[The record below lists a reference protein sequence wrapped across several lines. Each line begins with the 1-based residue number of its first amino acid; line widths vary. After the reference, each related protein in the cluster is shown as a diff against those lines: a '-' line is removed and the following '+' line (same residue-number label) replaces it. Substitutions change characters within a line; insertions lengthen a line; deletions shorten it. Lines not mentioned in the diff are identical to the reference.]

1 MKKIGQFIYPWG
13 NGHYTR
19 MMRLDEVLP
28 KYLNEEFVTHYFSKG
43 EIYKKLLEKFPDKRK
58 NVHEVLMP
66 TPIDGKV
73 GPSVSLSLLNI
84 LFPVEDNHSLV
95 NQVKNYMKKEREF
108 YDKEKFDVVINDGDM
123 GSNVLAKNRGI
134 PSLFVTNQ
142 YMPKLWKSRS
152 YLKPGLYFISKQIA
166 KATRILVADSAP
178 PYTICE
184 YNLNFPDEI
193 KKKVEYVG
201 HFSNKREYE
210 RGVEVLIPKSDLE
223 RLVDGTDFGYWMR
236 TGNKPTNDGTG
247 QRYEEVF
254 HEPDMNNEKRI
265 ISHAKNDKS
274 IDNVIGKD
282 GKKYSIKDAYEKKID
297 WIQID
302 VGFLS
307 VHEMQAIL
315 TGCKYVVINGSHT
328 IMGEIMG
335 INSKPIIGMPIYDEH
350 TNQIKWA
357 EEKQLGVLAETKKQV
372 IEAIQTVRQNY
383 NKYEQELEEFSKN
396 FGRNGAE
403 NTAKIVSET
412 LERKK

>member
-28 KYLNEEFVTHYFSKG
+28 KYLNEEFDTHYFSKG

-73 GPSVSLSLLNI
+73 GPSVALSLLNI

-166 KATRILVADSAP
+166 KATRVLVADSAP
-178 PYTICE
+178 PHTICE
-184 YNLNFPDEI
+184 YNLNFPDDI
-193 KKKVEYVG
+193 KDKVTYVG
-201 HFSNKREYE
+201 HFSNRKL
-210 RGVEVLIPKSDLE
+210 VNSTSQTDLE

-254 HEPDMNNEKRI
+254 HESEMNDERRF
-265 ISHAKNDKS
+265 ISHAMNDKS
-274 IDNVIGKD
+274 IDRVVGKD
-282 GKKYSIKDAYEKKID
+282 GKKYSVGEAYEKKID

-302 VGFLS
+302 IGFLTEQ
-307 VHEMQAIL
+307 EMQTIL

-357 EEKQLGVLAETKKQV
+357 EEKQLGVLAESKNQV
-372 IEAIQTVRQNY
+372 IKAIKMIRQNY
-383 NKYEQELEEFSKN
+383 NKYQEELEEFSKN
-396 FGRNGAE
+396 FEGNGAE
-403 NTAKIVSET
+403 NTAKIVSEI

>member
-13 NGHYTR
+13 NGQYTR

-28 KYLNEEFVTHYFSKG
+28 KYLNEEFDTHYFSKG

-84 LFPVEDNHSLV
+84 FFPVADNRSLV

-108 YDKEKFDVVINDGDM
+108 YNKEKFDLVINDGDM
-123 GSNVLAKNRGI
+123 GSNVLAKKRGI

-152 YLKPGLYFISKQIA
+152 YLKPGLYFVSKQIA
-166 KATRILVADSAP
+166 KATRVLVADSAP

-184 YNLNFPDEI
+184 YNLNFPDTI
-193 KKKVEYVG
+193 KDKVAYVG
-201 HFSNKREYE
+201 HFSNRKL
-210 RGVEVLIPKSDLE
+210 VNSAPLTDLE
-223 RLVDGTDFGYWMR
+223 RLVDDTDFGCWMR

-254 HEPDMNNEKRI
+254 HETEMRNERRI

-274 IDNVIGKD
+274 IDKVVGKD
-282 GKKYSIKDAYEKKID
+282 GKKYSILEAYEKKVD

-302 VGFLS
+302 VDFLS
-307 VHEMQAIL
+307 EHEMQTVL
-315 TGCKYVVINGSHT
+315 KGCKYVVINGSHT
-328 IMGEIMG
+328 VMGEIMG
-335 INSKPIIGMPIYDEH
+335 MSSKPIIGMPIYDEH

-357 EEKQLGVLAETKKQV
+357 EERQLGVLAESKKQV
-372 IEAIQTVRQNY
+372 IKAIKMIRQDY
-383 NKYEQELEEFSKN
+383 NKYQEGLEEFSKN
-396 FGRNGAE
+396 FDGNGAE
-403 NTAKIVSET
+403 NTAKIVSEI

>member
-28 KYLNEEFVTHYFSKG
+28 KYLSEEFDMHYFSKG
-43 EIYKKLLEKFPDKRK
+43 EIYKKLLEKFPDKQK
-58 NVHEVLMP
+58 NIHEILMP

-73 GPSVSLSLLNI
+73 GPSISLSLLNMF
-84 LFPVEDNHSLV
+84 FPVADNPSLV

-108 YDKEKFDVVINDGDM
+108 YNKEKFDLVINDGDM
-123 GSNVLAKNRGI
+123 GSNVLANKRGI

-142 YMPKLWKSRS
+142 YMPRLWKSRS
-152 YLKPGLYFISKQIA
+152 YLKPGLYFVSKQIA

-178 PYTICE
+178 PHTICE
-184 YNLNFPDEI
+184 YNLNFPDTV
-193 KKKVEYVG
+193 KDKVTYVG
-201 HFSNKREYE
+201 HFSNR
-210 RGVEVLIPKSDLE
+210 KSVNSASLTDLE

-236 TGNKPTNDGTG
+236 TGNKSTNDGAG

-254 HEPDMNNEKRI
+254 HETEMKNERRI

-274 IDNVIGKD
+274 IDKVVGKD
-282 GKKYSIKDAYEKKID
+282 GGKYSVLEAYEKKID
-297 WIQID
+297 WVQID
-302 VGFLS
+302 IGFLTE
-307 VHEMQAIL
+307 HERQTVL
-315 TGCKYVVINGSHT
+315 NECKYAVINGSHT
-328 IMGEIMG
+328 VMGEIMG
-335 INSKPIIGMPIYDEH
+335 MNSKPIIGMPIYDEH

-372 IEAIQTVRQNY
+372 IEAIQTIRQNY
-383 NKYEQELEEFSKN
+383 NKYEQKLEEFSKN
-396 FGRNGAE
+396 FDGNGAE
-403 NTAKIVSET
+403 NTAKIVSEI

>member
-28 KYLNEEFVTHYFSKG
+28 KHLSEEFETHYFSKG
-43 EIYKKLLEKFPDKRK
+43 EIYKKLLEKFPDKQK

-73 GPSVSLSLLNI
+73 GPSVSLSLLNMF
-84 LFPVEDNHSLV
+84 FPVDDNTSLV
-95 NQVKNYMKKEREF
+95 NQVKNYMRKEREF
-108 YDKEKFDVVINDGDM
+108 YNREKFDLVINDGDM
-123 GSNVLAKNRGI
+123 GSNVLAKKRGI

-166 KATRILVADSAP
+166 KATRVLVADSAP
-178 PYTICE
+178 PHAICE
-184 YNLNFPDEI
+184 YNLNFPDSI
-193 KKKVEYVG
+193 KDKVTYVG
-201 HFSNKREYE
+201 HFSNR
-210 RGVEVLIPKSDLE
+210 KSVNSAPPTDLE
-223 RLVDGTDFGYWMR
+223 RLVDDTDFGYWMR

-247 QRYEEVF
+247 KKYEEVF
-254 HEPDMNNEKRI
+254 HETEMNDERRI

-274 IDNVIGKD
+274 IDRVVGKD
-282 GKKYSIKDAYEKKID
+282 GKKYSVLDAYEKKVD

-302 VGFLS
+302 IGFLTE
-307 VHEMQAIL
+307 HERNTVL
-315 TGCKYVVINGSHT
+315 NGCKYAVINGSHT

-335 INSKPIIGMPIYDEH
+335 VSSRPIIGMPIYDEH

-357 EEKQLGVLAETKKQV
+357 EEKRLGVLAESKKQV
-372 IEAIQTVRQNY
+372 IKAIQTIKQNY
-383 NKYEQELEEFSKN
+383 NKYQEGLEEFSKN
-396 FGRNGAE
+396 FDGNGAE
-403 NTAKIVSET
+403 NTAKIVSEI

>member
-28 KYLNEEFVTHYFSKG
+28 KYLNEEFDTHYFSKG

-84 LFPVEDNHSLV
+84 LFPVADNHSLV

-108 YDKEKFDVVINDGDM
+108 YNKEKFDLVINDGDM
-123 GSNVLAKNRGI
+123 GSNVLAKKRDI

-166 KATRILVADSAP
+166 KATRVLVADSAP
-178 PYTICE
+178 PHTICE
-184 YNLNFPDEI
+184 YNLNFPDDI
-193 KKKVEYVG
+193 KDKVTYVG
-201 HFSNKREYE
+201 HFSNRKL
-210 RGVEVLIPKSDLE
+210 VNSTSQTDLE

-254 HEPDMNNEKRI
+254 HESEMNDERRI

-274 IDNVIGKD
+274 IDRVVGKD
-282 GKKYSIKDAYEKKID
+282 GEKYSIGEACEKKID

-302 VGFLS
+302 IGFLTEQ
-307 VHEMQAIL
+307 EMQTVL

-357 EEKQLGVLAETKKQV
+357 EEKQLGVLAESKKQV
-372 IEAIQTVRQNY
+372 IKAIQMIRQNY
-383 NKYEQELEEFSKN
+383 NKYQEGLEEFSKN
-396 FGRNGAE
+396 FEANGAE
-403 NTAKIVSET
+403 NTAKIASEI

>member
-19 MMRLDEVLP
+19 MMRLDMVLP
-28 KYLNEEFVTHYFSKG
+28 KYLNEEFDTHYFSKG
-43 EIYKKLLEKFPDKRK
+43 EVYKKLLERFPDKQN

-73 GPSVSLSLLNI
+73 GPSVSRSLLNI
-84 LFPVEDNHSLV
+84 LFPVADNHSLV

-108 YDKEKFDVVINDGDM
+108 YNKEKFDVVINDGDM
-123 GSNVLAKNRGI
+123 GSNVLAKKRGI

-152 YLKPGLYFISKQIA
+152 YFYPGLYFISKQIA

-184 YNLNFPDEI
+184 YNLNFPDDI
-193 KKKVEYVG
+193 RDKVTYVG
-201 HFSNKREYE
+201 HFSSRKL
-210 RGVEVLIPKSDLE
+210 VDHTPQTDLE
-223 RLVDGTDFGYWMR
+223 KIVDGEDFGYWMR
-236 TGNKPTNDGTG
+236 TGNKSTNDGTG
-247 QRYEEVF
+247 KRYEEVF
-254 HEPDMNNEKRI
+254 HETDMNNERRI

-274 IDNVIGKD
+274 IDRVVGKD

-302 VGFLS
+302 VGFLTEQ
-307 VHEMQAIL
+307 EMQMVLA
-315 TGCKYVVINGSHT
+315 GCKYAVINGSHT
-328 IMGEIMG
+328 IMGEVMG
-335 INSKPIIGMPIYDEH
+335 MNSKPIIGMPIYDEH

-357 EEKQLGVLAETKKQV
+357 EEKQLGVLAENKKQV
-372 IEAIQTVRQNY
+372 IKAIQKIKQNY
-383 NKYEQELEEFSKN
+383 NKYEEKLEEFSKK
-396 FGRNGAE
+396 FDGNGAE
-403 NTAKIVSET
+403 NAAKIVSEI
-412 LERKK
+412 LETKK

>member
-19 MMRLDEVLP
+19 MMRLDKVLP
-28 KYLNEEFVTHYFSKG
+28 KYLNEEFDTHYFSKG
-43 EIYKKLLEKFPDKRK
+43 EIYKKLLERFPDKQN

-73 GPSVSLSLLNI
+73 GPSVSRSLLNI
-84 LFPVEDNHSLV
+84 LFPVADNHSLV

-108 YDKEKFDVVINDGDM
+108 YNKEKFDVVINDGDM
-123 GSNVLAKNRGI
+123 GSNVLAKKRGI

-152 YLKPGLYFISKQIA
+152 YFYPGLYFISKQIA

-184 YNLNFPDEI
+184 YNLNFPDDI
-193 KKKVEYVG
+193 RGKVTYIG
-201 HFSNKREYE
+201 HFSSRKL
-210 RGVEVLIPKSDLE
+210 VDHTPQTDLE
-223 RLVDGTDFGYWMR
+223 KIVDGEDFGYWMR
-236 TGNKPTNDGTG
+236 TGNKSTNDGTG
-247 QRYEEVF
+247 ERYEEVY
-254 HEPDMNNEKRI
+254 HETDMNDERRI

-274 IDNVIGKD
+274 IDRVVGKD

-302 VGFLS
+302 VGFLTEQ
-307 VHEMQAIL
+307 EMQTVLAE
-315 TGCKYVVINGSHT
+315 CKYAVINGSHT
-328 IMGEIMG
+328 IMGEVMG
-335 INSKPIIGMPIYDEH
+335 MNSKPIIGMPIYDEH

-357 EEKQLGVLAETKKQV
+357 EEKQLGVLAENKKQV
-372 IEAIQTVRQNY
+372 IKAIQKIKQNY
-383 NKYEQELEEFSKN
+383 NKYEEKLEEFSKK
-396 FGRNGAE
+396 FDGNGAE
-403 NTAKIVSET
+403 NAAKIVSEI
-412 LERKK
+412 LETKK

>member
-28 KYLNEEFVTHYFSKG
+28 KYLNEEFDTHYFSKG

-84 LFPVEDNHSLV
+84 LFPVEDNRSLV

-108 YDKEKFDVVINDGDM
+108 YDREKFDVVINDGDM

-166 KATRILVADSAP
+166 KATRVLVADSAP
-178 PYTICE
+178 PHTICE
-184 YNLNFPDEI
+184 YNLNFPDDI
-193 KKKVEYVG
+193 KDKVTYVG
-201 HFSNKREYE
+201 HFSNRKL
-210 RGVEVLIPKSDLE
+210 VNSTSQTDLE

-254 HEPDMNNEKRI
+254 HESEMNGERRI

-274 IDNVIGKD
+274 IDRVVGKD
-282 GKKYSIKDAYEKKID
+282 GEKYSIGEAYEKKID

-302 VGFLS
+302 IGFLTEQ
-307 VHEMQAIL
+307 EMQTIL

-357 EEKQLGVLAETKKQV
+357 EEKQLGVLAESKKQV
-372 IEAIQTVRQNY
+372 IKAISND
-383 NKYEQELEEFSKN
+383 K
-396 FGRNGAE
+396 
-403 NTAKIVSET
+403 AKIIT
-412 LERKK
+412 NIKRN

>member
-28 KYLNEEFVTHYFSKG
+28 KYLNEEFDTHYFSKG

-84 LFPVEDNHSLV
+84 LFPVEDNQSLV

-166 KATRILVADSAP
+166 KATRVLVADSAP
-178 PYTICE
+178 PHTICE
-184 YNLNFPDEI
+184 YNLNFPDDI
-193 KKKVEYVG
+193 KDKVTYVG
-201 HFSNKREYE
+201 HFSNRKL
-210 RGVEVLIPKSDLE
+210 VNSTSQTDLE

-254 HEPDMNNEKRI
+254 HESEMNDERRI

-274 IDNVIGKD
+274 IDRVVGKD
-282 GKKYSIKDAYEKKID
+282 GGKYSIGEAYEKKID

-302 VGFLS
+302 VGFLTEQ
-307 VHEMQAIL
+307 EMQTIL
-315 TGCKYVVINGSHT
+315 TGCKYAVINGSHT

-335 INSKPIIGMPIYDEH
+335 ANSKPIIGMPIYDEH

-372 IEAIQTVRQNY
+372 VKAIQTIRQNH
-383 NKYEQELEEFSKN
+383 NKYQERLEEFSKN
-396 FGRNGAE
+396 FDANGAE
-403 NTAKIVSET
+403 NTAKIVSEI

>member
-1 MKKIGQFIYPWG
+1 
-13 NGHYTR
+13 
-19 MMRLDEVLP
+19 
-28 KYLNEEFVTHYFSKG
+28 
-43 EIYKKLLEKFPDKRK
+43 
-58 NVHEVLMP
+58 
-66 TPIDGKV
+66 
-73 GPSVSLSLLNI
+73 
-84 LFPVEDNHSLV
+84 
-95 NQVKNYMKKEREF
+95 MKKEREF
-108 YDKEKFDVVINDGDM
+108 YNKEKFDVVINDGDM
-123 GSNVLAKNRGI
+123 GSNVLAKKRDI

-142 YMPKLWKSRS
+142 FMPRLWKSRS
-152 YLKPGLYFISKQIA
+152 YFYPGLYFISKQIA

-274 IDNVIGKD
+274 IDTVITKD

-297 WIQID
+297 WVQID
-302 VGFLS
+302 IGFLTEC
-307 VHEMQAIL
+307 EMHTIIS
-315 TGCKYVVINGSHT
+315 GCKYAVINGSHT
-328 IMGEIMG
+328 VMGEIMG
-335 INSKPIIGMPIYDEH
+335 MNSKPIIGMPIYDEH

-357 EEKQLGVLAETKKQV
+357 EEKQLGVLAENKKQV
-372 IEAIQTVRQNY
+372 ISAIQNIRQNY
-383 NKYEQELEEFSKN
+383 NKYEEGLEEFSKN
-396 FGRNGAE
+396 FDMDGAM
-403 NTAKIVSET
+403 NTAKIVSDT